1 MGTLVGGEASSI
13 MKTLLAAF
21 IFCTLG
27 IHFTV
32 ALDETF
38 SQTLR
43 VGKSKITCT
52 FTMSY
57 TTTSVTKSKATC
69 TPKKKK
75 IKSTTQ
81 TLTAP
86 SGYVFKVTMR
96 INQPSTKIF
105 KAEIT
110 TEKEKT
116 EAAATSTTTTTTAQE
131 EEKTEAQETTTT
143 TTAPEKTSTTPKK
156 VKEVTTTTEDP
167 LPGDWVVIQSRGQ
180 YGNPGDY
187 FEKTLAEY
195 EAGFEDNGELWLGLE
210 KIAEKTAS
218 GTWEMEVE
226 VMDWSGR
233 RKRASYDDFKVGAS
247 PRYELTAADY
257 DFTSTLR
264 DGLKYHNGAPF
275 STIDQDQ
282 DDLAG
287 SCAQKY
293 GGGGWWYRSCYHASL
308 NGQNLEGGRGGAKA
322 ASWLNMKV
330 KESTMKM
337 RKIAN

>member
-110 TEKEKT
+110 T
-116 EAAATSTTTTTTAQE
+116 AQE
-131 EEKTEAQETTTT
+131 EEKTEAQATTTTT

-187 FEKTLAEY
+187 
-195 EAGFEDNGELWLGLE
+195 
-210 KIAEKTAS
+210 
-218 GTWEMEVE
+218 
-226 VMDWSGR
+226 
-233 RKRASYDDFKVGAS
+233 
-247 PRYELTAADY
+247 
-257 DFTSTLR
+257 
-264 DGLKYHNGAPF
+264 
-275 STIDQDQ
+275 
-282 DDLAG
+282 
-287 SCAQKY
+287 
-293 GGGGWWYRSCYHASL
+293 
-308 NGQNLEGGRGGAKA
+308 
-322 ASWLNMKV
+322 
-330 KESTMKM
+330 
-337 RKIAN
+337 

>member
-1 MGTLVGGEASSI
+1 MGTLVGRQASSI
-13 MKTLLAAF
+13 MKILLAAF

-27 IHFTV
+27 IHLTV

-110 TEKEKT
+110 TAPEKEKT
-116 EAAATSTTTTTTAQE
+116 EAQATTTTTTV
-131 EEKTEAQETTTT
+131 
-143 TTAPEKTSTTPKK
+143 PEKTSTTPKK

-187 FEKTLAEY
+187 FAKTLAEY
-195 EAGFEDNGELWLGLE
+195 ESGFEDNGELWLGLE
-210 KIAEKTAS
+210 KIAEMTAS

-247 PRYELTAADY
+247 PRYELTADDY

-264 DGLKYHNGAPF
+264 DGLKYHNGAPY

-322 ASWLNMKV
+322 ARWFNMKV